1 MRKMLVEL
9 KNKDSSEASICW
21 WYIQEIILRKN
32 AFKLLTTTAK
42 IKPHHFMR
50 LLVFF
55 IQYCPTTT
63 SNCYDACIWQDNYKK
78 LRWLIKSF
86 AHFCVQSNVVHVD
99 FFKYKISFWLLRILI
114 SIFVFLLKRK
124 GGRVQLGVVRY
135 KLPYINWK
143 YRDLSFLVPCECLF
157 SYYISTH
164 HPETN

>member
-9 KNKDSSEASICW
+9 KNNENSEASICW

-50 LLVFF
+50 LLVFL

-78 LRWLIKSF
+78 LRWLIKLI

-124 GGRVQLGVVRY
+124 GGRVQLSVVRY
-135 KLPYINWK
+135 KL
-143 YRDLSFLVPCECLF
+143 
-157 SYYISTH
+157 H
-164 HPETN
+164 

>member
-9 KNKDSSEASICW
+9 KNNENSEASICW
-21 WYIQEIILRKN
+21 WYTQEIILRKN

-55 IQYCPTTT
+55 FIQYCPTTT

-78 LRWLIKSF
+78 LRWLIKLI

-135 KLPYINWK
+135 KL
-143 YRDLSFLVPCECLF
+143 
-157 SYYISTH
+157 H
-164 HPETN
+164 